1 MLEDIHRI
9 HFERKNS
16 SNPASVDEL
25 ALAAKTTIDAQIRL
39 ESNTLDALC
48 DRFAEY
54 FLNEGF
60 RSLEREMDTD
70 DEEPC
75 HRLHILTLSNSSTL
89 FRCLHRILTNPD
101 LPVTVR
107 LTILESRPLY
117 EGTSFA
123 ARLLK
128 HLPKTSRLGE
138 LEIVPDASVAFHVPS
153 STHVL
158 LGADKI
164 YRDGHVWNKTGSLAA
179 ALLAN
184 RFDVPL
190 LVVSPTSKV
199 VIKDIY
205 EGMTGEENDPEELS
219 ASWSDEVKAVLEEN
233 AERAHVMN
241 GYFELIRNELVD
253 GYITEMGVVDA
264 GDMGK
269 IGERRRSLEQLL
281 FGWL

>member
-1 MLEDIHRI
+1 MTE
-9 HFERKNS
+9 F
-16 SNPASVDEL
+16 
-25 ALAAKTTIDAQIRL
+25 ALAAKVTIDSHIRM
-39 ESNTLDALC
+39 ESDALNTLC
-48 DRFAEY
+48 DRFAEH
-54 FLNEGF
+54 FLSEGF

-89 FRCLHRILTNPD
+89 FHCLNRILTNPD

-117 EGTSFA
+117 EGASFA

-128 HLPKTSRLGE
+128 RLPKTSRLGE
-138 LEIVPDASVAFHVPS
+138 LEIVPDASIAFHIPS
-153 STHVL
+153 ATHVL

-190 LVVSPTSKV
+190 LVVSQTSKV

-205 EGMTGEENDPEELS
+205 EGVTGEENDPEELS
-219 ASWSDEVKAVLEEN
+219 ASWSEDVKAVLEEN
-233 AERAHVMN
+233 AERVHVMN

-253 GYITEMGVVDA
+253 GYITEMGVMDA

-269 IGERRRSLEQLL
+269 VGERRRSLENLL

>member
-1 MLEDIHRI
+1 MEDIHRI
-9 HFERKNS
+9 HFERKKS
-16 SNPASVDEL
+16 PDAAPVDEF
-25 ALAAKTTIDAQIRL
+25 ALAAKIAIDSHIQL
-39 ESNTLDALC
+39 ESNTSNILSDH
-48 DRFAEY
+48 FAEY
-54 FLNEGF
+54 FMNEAF

-89 FRCLHRILTNPD
+89 FHCLYRILTNPD

-107 LTILESRPLY
+107 LTVLESRPLY
-117 EGTSFA
+117 EGASFA
-123 ARLLK
+123 ARLLQN
-128 HLPKTSRLGE
+128 LPKTSRLGE
-138 LEIVPDASVAFHVPS
+138 LEIVPDASVAFHIPS
-153 STHVL
+153 VTHVL

-190 LVVSPTSKV
+190 LVVSSTSKV

-219 ASWSDEVKAVLEEN
+219 VSWSEEVKVILEEN
-233 AERAHVMN
+233 AERVHVMN

-253 GYITEMGVVDA
+253 GYITEIGVVDA
-264 GDMGK
+264 AEMGK
-269 IGERRRSLEQLL
+269 VGERRKSLEQLL

>member
-1 MLEDIHRI
+1 M
-9 HFERKNS
+9 
-16 SNPASVDEL
+16 DEF
-25 ALAAKTTIDAQIRL
+25 ALAAKETIDSHIQW
-39 ESNTLDALC
+39 ELDTSETIC
-48 DRFAEY
+48 DRFSEY

-107 LTILESRPLY
+107 LTVLESRPLY
-117 EGTSFA
+117 EGASFA
-123 ARLLK
+123 ARLLR
-128 HLPKTSRLGE
+128 HLPKISRLGE
-138 LEIVPDASVAFHVPS
+138 LEIVPDASVAFHIPS
-153 STHVL
+153 ATHVL

-190 LVVSPTSKV
+190 LVVSRTNKV

-219 ASWSDEVKAVLEEN
+219 ASWSEEVRGILEEN
-233 AERAHVMN
+233 AERVHVMN

-253 GYITEMGVVDA
+253 GYITEMGVMDA
-264 GDMGK
+264 EDMGK
-269 IGERRRSLEQLL
+269 IGESRKGLEQLL